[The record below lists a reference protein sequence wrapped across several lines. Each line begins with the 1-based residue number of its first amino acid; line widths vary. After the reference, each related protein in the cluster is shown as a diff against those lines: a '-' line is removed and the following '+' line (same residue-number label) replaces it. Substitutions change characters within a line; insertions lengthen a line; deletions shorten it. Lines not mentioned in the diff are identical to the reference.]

1 MEINKCTSVNLDKL
15 IDNFTQLE
23 QTITDLKGR
32 NNILEIKLDEAD
44 RVLKLALTKE
54 MFLIEERD
62 VMLNTVR
69 GLQQT
74 VQQQCDLRVENEKL
88 KSRLAALNRQHERV
102 VEEREAEVRSL
113 VAERGVVAEAHQ
125 RELETVRQQCGSE
138 AERVRSETRSKLE
151 AKEAEVRELLGRKE
165 GEVEDM
171 RQRLR
176 DKERERQ
183 SEMLKLQMEF
193 GAEMARVQSTSERSQ
208 QPPRGYGLQAQNIFK
223 RKLHFLQ
230 EEKNREIE
238 SLRQRIK
245 ELEQQHASGLCD
257 SRLKRKKT

>member
-23 QTITDLKGR
+23 QTITELKGR

-44 RVLKLALTKE
+44 RVLKFAMTKE
-54 MFLIEERD
+54 MFLIEGEWSDD
-62 VMLNTVR
+62 V
-69 GLQQT
+69 GLT
-74 VQQQCDLRVENEKL
+74 VENEKL
-88 KSRLAALNRQHERV
+88 KSRLADLIRQHERT

-113 VAERGVVAEAHQ
+113 VAERGVVADAQQ

-138 AERVRSETRSKLE
+138 VERVRSDTRSQLE
-151 AKEAEVRELLGRKE
+151 DKEAEVRELLERKE
-165 GEVEDM
+165 GELEDM

-193 GAEMARVQSTSERSQ
+193 GAEMARVQSTSQRIL
-208 QPPRGYGLQAQNIFK
+208 QPPQGSGLQAQNIFK

-245 ELEQQHASGLCD
+245 ELEQQHASGHYD